1 MENKMNY
8 GEMTNIDIKKE
19 DIILTEEWD
28 KTFPKN
34 DDVNHKKI
42 TFVNHFGITL
52 VADQYEPKNYEG
64 KLSAIAVCGPYGA
77 VKEQVSGRYA
87 QELASRGFLTI
98 AFDPAYYGESSG
110 LPRYMNS
117 IDSSVECY
125 QAAVDYLSN
134 LENVDSEKIGIIG
147 ICGWGGY
154 ALQTASLD
162 TRIKATIT
170 STMYDMSRV
179 TTFGYNDINDENARY
194 EARKEYNNVR
204 TEDYKNKK
212 YTLAGGNP
220 NPEDLEEDASQFLKD
235 YVAFYKE
242 RAYHKRSLGSN
253 GGFSSSSLSSLMN
266 TKMLNYTNEIRSA
279 ILMIHGEKAHSCY
292 FSKDAY
298 NNMIKD
304 NKYLDNKELMIIP
317 NAVHC
322 DLYDNMHI
330 IPFDKMEEFF
340 KENLK

>member
-1 MENKMNY
+1 MDFE
-8 GEMTNIDIKKE
+8 KE
-19 DIILTEEWD
+19 KLVLTEEWD

-34 DDVNHKKI
+34 ENVNHKKV

-64 KLSAIAVCGPYGA
+64 LLPAIAVCGPYSA

-87 QELASRGFLTI
+87 QEMASRGFLTI
-98 AFDPAYYGESSG
+98 AFDPAYYGESGG

-117 IDSSVECY
+117 IDSCVECY

-134 LENVDSEKIGIIG
+134 LEIVDGEKIGIIG

-162 TRIKATIT
+162 TRIKATVT

-179 TTFGYNDINDENARY
+179 ASYGYNDINDEDARYNARVG
-194 EARKEYNNVR
+194 YNKTR

-212 YTLAGGNP
+212 YALAGGNP
-220 NPEDLEEDASQFLKD
+220 NPENLPDDSPQFLKD
-235 YVAFYKE
+235 YVQYYKV
-242 RAYHKRSLGSN
+242 RGYHKRSLGSN
-253 GGFSSSSLSSLMN
+253 DGFSVSSLGSLMN
-266 TKMLNYTNEIRSA
+266 TTMLTYSKEIRGA
-279 ILMIHGEKAHSCY
+279 VLMIHGENAHSCY

-298 NNMIKD
+298 KNMTEGS
-304 NKYLDNKELMIIP
+304 KYADNKELMLIQ

-322 DLYDNMHI
+322 DLYDNMNV
-330 IPFDKMEEFF
+330 IPFDKIEVFF
-340 KENLK
+340 KENMKNKK